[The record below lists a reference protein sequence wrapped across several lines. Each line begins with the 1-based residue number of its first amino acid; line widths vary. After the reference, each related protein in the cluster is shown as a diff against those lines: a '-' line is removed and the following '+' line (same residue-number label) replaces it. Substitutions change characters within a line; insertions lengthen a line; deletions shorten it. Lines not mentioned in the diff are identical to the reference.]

1 MTAPAI
7 SPTASANEIA
17 GLREEFGSVFQR
29 IAAGALEREETRTLP
44 HEQVQLLKDT
54 GFTSLRVPVDF
65 GGRGVRLAVFLQ
77 LYLELATAD
86 SNVAH
91 LLRGHIAHVE
101 HLLLRP
107 ESAHREKWLHRIG
120 AGDIVGNAASER
132 TELTE
137 ITTVLEENNGTL
149 SVSGTKYYTTGSLY
163 ADWISLSAL
172 HGEQRV
178 NLLVSASDPGVSI
191 RDDWDGFGQQL
202 TASGSLTLEGVLVD
216 AADVQVFEL
225 SDPHTAFRAALFQGI
240 LLFVAAGIAQNAVD
254 DAVAFIKPRRRTF
267 AVFGET
273 IPAEQEIV
281 QTTLGESAAKAYS
294 AASIVL
300 HLAGEFER
308 YTSSQGAALSAEA
321 LALDTFKAQQVVLK
335 LATDTATEIF
345 EVGGASAT
353 SLSRRLDR
361 HWRNA
366 RTVASHNPAK
376 YRARLIGEQLLTGNF
391 SLYST
396 RP

>member
-1 MTAPAI
+1 M
-7 SPTASANEIA
+7 
-17 GLREEFGSVFQR
+17 
-29 IAAGALEREETRTLP
+29 
-44 HEQVQLLKDT
+44 
-54 GFTSLRVPVDF
+54 
-65 GGRGVRLAVFLQ
+65 
-77 LYLELATAD
+77 
-86 SNVAH
+86 
-91 LLRGHIAHVE
+91 LRGHIAHVE

-107 ESAHREKWLHRIG
+107 QSAHREKWLHRIG